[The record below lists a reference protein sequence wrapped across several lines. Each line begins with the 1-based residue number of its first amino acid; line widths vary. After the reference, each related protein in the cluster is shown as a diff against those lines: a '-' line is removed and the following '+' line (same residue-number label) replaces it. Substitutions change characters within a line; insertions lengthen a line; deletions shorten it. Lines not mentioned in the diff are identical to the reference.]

1 MFTLNCSGRL
11 LVIDKPV
18 VMGIINTTPDSFYA
32 NSRTAHTDAAL
43 RQAELMLQQGAAILD
58 IGGQSTRPGSEQ
70 VGAATEAKRVQSIVK
85 AIANTFPE
93 AFLSIDTYH
102 AIVAKQAVE
111 AGVSIVNDISGGRFD
126 EEMLPTVAALKV
138 PYICMHSKGSPENM
152 QDNPQYKNISLEV
165 LDYFIE
171 RLAACRQAGIQDIII
186 DPGFG
191 FAKTIAHNFELL
203 QQLALLKVL
212 QKPLLAGISRKSTIY
227 KTLGTTA
234 DKALNGTTV
243 LHTIALLNGAHIL
256 RVHDVQEAVEAITLV
271 EAYKG

>member
-11 LVIDKPV
+11 LVIDKPI

-32 NSRTAHTDAAL
+32 NSRMFNIDGAL
-43 RQAELMLQQGAAILD
+43 RMAEQMLQQGAVILD

-70 VGAATEAKRVQSIVK
+70 VGMELESQRVLPIVE
-85 AIANTFPE
+85 AIAKTFPQ

-102 AIVAKQAVE
+102 ANLAKQAVE
-111 AGVSIVNDISGGRFD
+111 TGASIVNDISGGRFD
-126 EEMLPTVAALKV
+126 VAMLPTVAALKV
-138 PYICMHSKGSPENM
+138 PYICMHSKGSPETM
-152 QDNPQYKNISLEV
+152 QNNPQYENISLEV

-171 RLAACRQAGIQDIII
+171 RIATCQQLGIQDIII

-191 FAKTIAHNFELL
+191 FAKSIEHNFELL
-203 QQLALLKVL
+203 QKFSLLQIL
-212 QKPLLAGISRKSTIY
+212 QKPLLTGISRKSTIY

-243 LHTIALLNGAHIL
+243 LHTIALLNGTHIL
-256 RVHDVQEAVEAITLV
+256 RVHDVQEAIEAITLV
-271 EAYKG
+271 EAYMK